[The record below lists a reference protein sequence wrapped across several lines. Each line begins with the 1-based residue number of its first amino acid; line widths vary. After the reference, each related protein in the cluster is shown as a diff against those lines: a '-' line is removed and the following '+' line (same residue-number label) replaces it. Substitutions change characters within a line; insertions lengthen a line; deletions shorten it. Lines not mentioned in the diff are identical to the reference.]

1 MVPAMNGRW
10 QEWDATS
17 FPSVAVTKG
26 NKPFMVHKYSRMQL
40 KMVSKDSDE
49 LARKT
54 LKDVD

>member
-17 FPSVAVTKG
+17 FSCLAATKG
-26 NKPFMVHKYSRMQL
+26 NKLFMVHKYSRMQL
-40 KMVSKDSDE
+40 KMVSKYSDE
-49 LARKT
+49 LERKT